1 MTGFDI
7 RLQRIVNV
15 TPDAAFKHWVDAEAR
30 HRWYAPDDSW
40 IIAEAE
46 TDLRV
51 GGAWRVQ
58 FGPTPDEIYVEH
70 GVFEEVDPP
79 HRVVYT
85 PTTSSPTGAPRSK
98 HTSPSH
104 SSHTATRHCSP
115 CSTPATPARNSA
127 PPTRPAGRTS
137 SMPTN
142 ARSRPDRAPGT
153 VDPTMAMKLRRSE
166 VTRSIAVSARA
177 WPRSSPEDVP
187 SRAVRSPGAAGSAT

>member
-85 PTTSSPTGAPRSK
+85 THYEFPDGRPPFQTHVTVTFEPHGHQTLLTLLDTGY
-98 HTSPSH
+98 PSEEQRAANE
-104 SSHTATRHCSP
+104 TGWPNFLDAYE
-115 CSTPATPARNSA
+115 
-127 PPTRPAGRTS
+127 RTL
-137 SMPTN
+137 
-142 ARSRPDRAPGT
+142 ASRPRPGH
-153 VDPTMAMKLRRSE
+153 
-166 VTRSIAVSARA
+166 
-177 WPRSSPEDVP
+177 
-187 SRAVRSPGAAGSAT
+187 G